1 MMRLFNIIF
10 RRNLHNLPLRR
21 IKEILNR
28 FEHNVTVQSLIDQP
42 KTNLFL
48 PCQSQQI
55 PDQNQPLM
63 LELTFLAHC
72 QCGEKL
78 AQKQG

>member
-1 MMRLFNIIF
+1 LDSFLRNEPNWLDTIGLDRLLGELRQTLSRERF
-10 RRNLHNLPLRR
+10 RLL
-21 IKEILNR
+21 
-28 FEHNVTVQSLIDQP
+28 
-42 KTNLFL
+42 
-48 PCQSQQI
+48 QI